1 MASKRE
7 TVLAAVKSLVAA
19 ALPGAEV
26 KRNLV
31 KAERIPPGGLVV
43 LRDGDPGEP
52 EVSLSPP
59 VYVYSHRIP
68 LEIAAYESATL
79 TREQVVDVMLGAI
92 GAAVMANRTL
102 GGLCDWIEAEAPVTD
117 DIEALGALPG
127 RFADLAILAVYATAD
142 PLN

>member
-52 EVSLSPP
+52 KVSLSPLT
-59 VYVYSHRIP
+59 YLYSHRIP

-92 GAAVMANRTL
+92 GTAIMANRTL

-127 RFADLAILAVYATAD
+127 RFADLAILAVYATTD